1 MSKTIKYVP
10 LSGQTPEVRMA
21 DSVKD
26 EVVVEKETIKIE
38 VIDITYSDDD
48 ERVSIVSK
56 LTETVTTTF
65 DTESQRNEEKK
76 LTNKIIKR
84 ISRDQSKRAR
94 YFGRTGRSDTRFNVP
109 VISHSDIDSEASTFE
124 KYDRT
129 NATCNSQGMPD
140 ETEYNFPKELPN
152 YSTDDDTNPA
162 PIKEVGN
169 ALSNEHTVVR
179 YNYNKFF
186 WL

>member
-1 MSKTIKYVP
+1 MVLSKTIKYVP

-38 VIDITYSDDD
+38 VIDITDSDDD

-76 LTNKIIKR
+76 LTNKIK
-84 ISRDQSKRAR
+84 
-94 YFGRTGRSDTRFNVP
+94 
-109 VISHSDIDSEASTFE
+109 
-124 KYDRT
+124 
-129 NATCNSQGMPD
+129 
-140 ETEYNFPKELPN
+140 
-152 YSTDDDTNPA
+152 
-162 PIKEVGN
+162 
-169 ALSNEHTVVR
+169 
-179 YNYNKFF
+179 
-186 WL
+186 